1 MVSEENNI
9 REYLGPF
16 EEMGCKLNW
25 TDTKELAVRRSREEI
40 LGEGACAAPP
50 PHKPLIFT
58 MKGETVAV
66 SSNGPRPSDSRS
78 VSPDRCSVCIYLVI
92 GSSFERALVRP

>member
-1 MVSEENNI
+1 MMREKNNI
-9 REYLGPF
+9 GEYLGLF

-40 LGEGACAAPP
+40 LGEGACTPP
-50 PHKPLIFT
+50 NKPLIFT
-58 MKGETVAV
+58 MKGEMVAV

-92 GSSFERALVRP
+92 GSSFERAPVRP